1 MRARRNTRAQKK
13 AFILKLSILPDTVYN
28 QVITLSDR
36 VSQLLASH
44 LDLSHVQYR
53 TYSKL
58 SIWDQG
64 TDPAEPIVIRKAKA
78 LKLLLD
84 ETPPIINDNE
94 LVVGLR
100 TLYGQA
106 AEDEDFLSGIY
117 MLPVNPS
124 TDHKRGFYASYLT
137 DEEVHDARGYD
148 IIEGAFTSHV
158 PFGTA
163 MVLKLGIGG
172 VKQKALKRMEDSGNS
187 SAQNDFLESVVISLD
202 AVSDFIL
209 KHAEEANRLAQA
221 TADTER
227 REELLRMAESIMM
240 ISTGPATSFYE
251 AVQLFW
257 MCTVVMAMESQS
269 CIPIGRLDYDLWP
282 YLEKDLGSG
291 DISLDEAQEL
301 VECLWIKL
309 NFETDLTS
317 DSCRNV
323 TIGGTHPDGSDS
335 TNELSYMF
343 LAASD
348 RLRLADPKLNVRFH
362 DGSSERLWKTTVK
375 LIKSGL
381 GGFPAF
387 YCDETIIE
395 SLLRMDMSIEDAR
408 SYSCDGCQEIIIPGK
423 GDFYPVH
430 TAVNL
435 LELVQQTLGVEPAI
449 VDPRIPNVN
458 YPETLDHATFESF
471 FKTYLANMDAL
482 IVETVMMGNK
492 RDTGFGMYSPVPFL
506 SATLEGCIENASDK
520 TTGGCTYNWTGCNG
534 QAFATA
540 VNSLAAVKKM
550 VYDEKLINLLELR
563 EQLREDW
570 PDERLRQYAL
580 NRVPKWGNDD
590 DYVDDIA
597 IRVAEHFLKEAG
609 KYDNPRGG
617 PFYPGIFTFHHVS
630 RGLRTSA
637 SPDGRVTGDPISTH
651 ITPQAGTDKTGPT
664 RTLSSALKIAKL
676 RPPEGTALD
685 FRLHPSAVSGE
696 EGTAKLRSF
705 IETLMK
711 QRGPVVQFNIIDTE
725 TLRKAQA
732 NPEQYR
738 SLLVRVWGFSAYFTT
753 LTKEYQE
760 EIIARTAHG
769 LN

>member
-1 MRARRNTRAQKK
+1 M
-13 AFILKLSILPDTVYN
+13 SG
-28 QVITLSDR
+28 R
-36 VSQLLASH
+36 VSKLLESH
-44 LDLSHVQYR
+44 LDLKHIEHR

-58 SIWDQG
+58 SIWDHG
-64 TDPAEPIVIRKAKA
+64 ADPSEPIIIRKAKA

-84 ETPPIINDNE
+84 ETPAIIMDNE
-94 LVVGLR
+94 LIVGLR
-100 TLYGQA
+100 TLYGQV
-106 AEDEDFLSGIY
+106 AEGANILRGTY

-124 TDHKRGFYASYLT
+124 TDHMKAFYAGYLT
-137 DEEVHDARGYD
+137 TAEAMEAQKYG
-148 IIEGAFTSHV
+148 ILEGAYTSHV

-163 MVLKLGIGG
+163 MVLELGIGG
-172 VKQKALKRMEDSGNS
+172 VKEKALDRMGPGISG
-187 SAQNDFLESVVISLD
+187 AQNDFLKAVVISFD
-202 AVSDFIL
+202 AISDFIS
-209 KHAEEANRLAQA
+209 KHAEETRNLAEA
-221 TADTER
+221 TGDDAR
-227 REELLRMAESIMM
+227 RDELIMMAESIQR
-240 ISTGPATSFYE
+240 ISAGPATSFND

-257 MCTVVMAMESQS
+257 LCTVVRAVESQD

-282 YLEKDLGSG
+282 YLKKDLDSG
-291 DISLDEAQEL
+291 ASTLEKAQEL
-301 VECLWIKL
+301 VDCLWIKL
-309 NFETDLTS
+309 NFETDLTT

-343 LAASD
+343 MAASD
-348 RLRLADPKLNVRFH
+348 KLRLADPKLNVRFH
-362 DGSSERLWKTTVK
+362 ECSPERLWVTAVE

-387 YCDETIIE
+387 YCDEAIIE
-395 SLLRMDMSIEDAR
+395 ALQRMGMSIEDAR

-435 LELVQQTLGVEPAI
+435 LECVQRTVGVEPAI
-449 VDPRIPNVN
+449 GDPRVPQID
-458 YPETLDHATFESF
+458 YPEPSDHPSFEEF
-471 FKTYLANMDAL
+471 FNAYLANMDAL
-482 IVETVMMGNK
+482 IVETVKDGNR
-492 RDTGFGMYSPVPFL
+492 RDTGYGLYSPVPFL

-540 VNSLAAVKKM
+540 VNSLAGVKKM
-550 VYDEKLINLLELR
+550 VYDENLVTLNGLR

-570 PDERLRQYAL
+570 PDGRLRQYAL

-597 IRVAEHFLKEAG
+597 VKVAEHFLTEAG

-617 PFYPGIFTFHHVS
+617 PYYPGIFTFHHVS
-630 RGLRTSA
+630 RGIRTSA
-637 SPDGRVTGDPISTH
+637 SPDGRLTGDTISTH
-651 ITPQAGTDKTGPT
+651 ITPQAGTDRAGPT
-664 RTLSSALKIAKL
+664 RTLNSALKITSL
-676 RPPEGTALD
+676 RPPEGTAMD

-696 EGTAKLRSF
+696 EGTKKLRSF
-705 IETLMK
+705 IETLLQ
-711 QRGPVVQFNIIDTE
+711 QRGPVVQFNVIDTE

-732 NPEQYR
+732 DPEQYR

-760 EIIARTAHG
+760 EIIARTVHG

>member
-1 MRARRNTRAQKK
+1 MSGR
-13 AFILKLSILPDTVYN
+13 I
-28 QVITLSDR
+28 
-36 VSQLLASH
+36 SQLLESH
-44 LDLSHVQYR
+44 QDLKHTEYR

-64 TDPAEPIVIRKAKA
+64 ADPKEPIVIRKARA

-84 ETPPIINDNE
+84 ESPAIIMNDE
-94 LVVGLR
+94 LIVGLR
-100 TLYGQA
+100 TLYDQVPEGA
-106 AEDEDFLSGIY
+106 NVLRGTF
-117 MLPVNPS
+117 MLPVNPA
-124 TDHKRGFYASYLT
+124 TDHKKAFYACYLT
-137 DEEVHDARGYD
+137 DEEALDAQKHG
-148 IIEGAFTSHV
+148 INGGAYTSHV

-172 VKQKALKRMEDSGNS
+172 VKEKALERIGPGNS
-187 SAQNDFLESVVISLD
+187 NAQNDFLKAVVISFD
-202 AVSDFIL
+202 AISDFIS
-209 KHAEEANRLAQA
+209 KHAEETRKLAEA
-221 TADTER
+221 TGDETR
-227 REELLRMAESIMM
+227 RDELLRMAESIQR
-240 ISTGPATSFYE
+240 ISGGPAMSFND
-251 AVQLFW
+251 AIQLFW
-257 MCTVVMAMESQS
+257 LCTVVMAVESQS
-269 CIPIGRLDYDLWP
+269 CLPIGRLDYDLWP
-282 YLEKDLGSG
+282 YLKADLDSG
-291 DISLDEAQEL
+291 AISLEDAQEL
-301 VECLWIKL
+301 VDCLWIKL

-323 TIGGTHPDGSDS
+323 TLGGTHPDGTDS

-343 LAASD
+343 MTASD
-348 RLRLADPKLNVRFH
+348 KLRLADPKLNVRFH
-362 DGSSERLWKTTVK
+362 EDSPERLWVTAVE

-387 YCDETIIE
+387 YCDEAIID
-395 SLLRMDMSIEDAR
+395 SLQRMGISFEDAR

-435 LELVQQTLGVEPAI
+435 LECVQRTVGVEPAI
-449 VDPRIPNVN
+449 VDPRVPVVE
-458 YPETLDHATFESF
+458 YLEPTDYSTFEEF
-471 FKTYLANMDAL
+471 FKAYLANMDAL
-482 IVETVMMGNK
+482 IFETIKDGNR
-492 RDTGFGMYSPVPFL
+492 RDTGYGLYSPVPFL

-540 VNSLAAVKKM
+540 VNSLAGVKKL
-550 VYDEKLINLLELR
+550 VYDEKIITLPELR
-563 EQLREDW
+563 EQLRDDW
-570 PDERLRQYAL
+570 PDVRLCQYAL

-597 IRVAEHFLKEAG
+597 VKVAEHFLAETG

-617 PFYPGIFTFHHVS
+617 PYYPGIFTFHHVS
-630 RGLRTSA
+630 RGIRTSA
-637 SPDGRVTGDPISTH
+637 SPDGRVTGDTISTH
-651 ITPQAGTDKTGPT
+651 ITPQAGTDRSGPT
-664 RTLSSALKIAKL
+664 STLNSALKVTNL

-696 EGTAKLRSF
+696 EGTMKLRSF
-705 IETLMK
+705 IETLMQ
-711 QRGPVVQFNIIDTE
+711 QRGPVVQFNVIDTE

-732 NPEQYR
+732 DPEQYK

-760 EIIARTAHG
+760 EIIARTVHG

>member
-1 MRARRNTRAQKK
+1 M
-13 AFILKLSILPDTVYN
+13 SG
-28 QVITLSDR
+28 R
-36 VSQLLASH
+36 VSQLLERH
-44 LDLSHVQYR
+44 IDLRHTEYR
-53 TYSKL
+53 TYSEL
-58 SIWDQG
+58 SIWDHG
-64 TDPAEPIVIRKAKA
+64 VDPSDPIVVRKAKA

-84 ETPPIINDNE
+84 ETPAIIMDNE

-100 TLYGQA
+100 TLYGQV
-106 AEDEDFLSGIY
+106 AEGENILRGTY
-117 MLPVNPS
+117 MLPVNPA
-124 TDHKRGFYASYLT
+124 TDHKKAFYASYLT
-137 DEEVHDARGYD
+137 EEESVEARSYS
-148 IIEGAFTSHV
+148 ILEGSYTSHV

-163 MVLKLGIGG
+163 MVLELGIGG
-172 VKQKALKRMEDSGNS
+172 VKEKALKRIGPSNS
-187 SAQNDFLESVVISLD
+187 SAQNDFLKAEVICFD
-202 AVSDFIL
+202 AISDFIG
-209 KHAEEANRLAQA
+209 KHAEETQRLSEASSDEARKQELFRVS
-221 TADTER
+221 DSIRRITE
-227 REELLRMAESIMM
+227 
-240 ISTGPATSFYE
+240 GPAKSFHD

-257 MCTVVMAMESQS
+257 LCTVVMAVESQG
-269 CIPIGRLDYDLWP
+269 CLPIGRLDYDLWP
-282 YLEKDLGSG
+282 YLKADLDSG
-291 DISLDEAQEL
+291 AISLDDAQEL
-301 VECLWIKL
+301 VDCLWIKL

-343 LAASD
+343 MAASD
-348 RLRLADPKLNVRFH
+348 KLRLADPKLNVRFH
-362 DGSSERLWKTTVK
+362 EGSPERLWSTAVE

-387 YCDETIIE
+387 YCDEAIIE

-435 LELVQQTLGVEPAI
+435 LECVQRTVGVEPAI
-449 VDPRIPNVN
+449 VDPRVPKVD
-458 YPETLDHATFESF
+458 YPEPSDYPTFNDF
-471 FKTYLANMDAL
+471 FNAYLANMDAL
-482 IVETVMMGNK
+482 IVETVKDGNK
-492 RDTGFGMYSPVPFL
+492 RDTGYGLYSPVPFL

-534 QAFATA
+534 QAFATT

-550 VYDEKLINLLELR
+550 VYDENLVTISGLR
-563 EQLREDW
+563 EQLLEDW

-597 IRVAEHFLKEAG
+597 VKVAEHFLAEAG

-617 PFYPGIFTFHHVS
+617 PYYPGIFTFHHVS
-630 RGLRTSA
+630 RGIRTSA
-637 SPDGRVTGDPISTH
+637 SPDGRVTGDTVSTH
-651 ITPQAGTDKTGPT
+651 ISPQAGTDRAGPT
-664 RTLSSALKIAKL
+664 RALNSALKVTGL
-676 RPPEGTALD
+676 RPPEGTAMD

-696 EGTAKLRSF
+696 EGTKKLRSF
-705 IETLMK
+705 IETLMQEK
-711 QRGPVVQFNIIDTE
+711 GPVVQFNVIDTE

-732 NPEQYR
+732 DPDQYR

-760 EIIARTAHG
+760 EIIARTVHG